1 MIARLLIYIV
11 AACIA
16 ALLLGTI
23 SQERFVTYESRTA
36 LFLFAGILGLL
47 NASVKP
53 LLQLLA
59 WPITC
64 LTFVVFALVINAGL
78 FALAAAATLGMRVT
92 LPGAVL
98 GALLTSIV
106 TGVVFSLLD
115 ELTSPRRVNR
125 A

>member
-1 MIARLLIYIV
+1 MIVRVFVYMIA
-11 AACIA
+11 ACVA

-23 SQERFVTYESRTA
+23 SEERFVTYESRTA

-47 NASVKP
+47 NAAVKP

-64 LTFVVFALVINAGL
+64 LTFGLFALVINTGL
-78 FALAAAATLGMRVT
+78 FALAVAATPGMRVT

-98 GALLTSIV
+98 GALLTSVV

-115 ELTSPRRVNR
+115 ELSAPRRTNR

>member
-1 MIARLLIYIV
+1 MIVRVLVYMA
-11 AACIA
+11 AACVA
-16 ALLLGTI
+16 ALLLGTV

-36 LFLFAGILGLL
+36 LFLFAGGLGLL
-47 NASVKP
+47 NAAVKP

-64 LTFVVFALVINAGL
+64 LTFGVFALVINAGL
-78 FALAAAATLGMRVT
+78 FALAAAMTPGLQVT
-92 LPGAVL
+92 LSGAVL

-115 ELTSPRRVNR
+115 ELAAPRRANR